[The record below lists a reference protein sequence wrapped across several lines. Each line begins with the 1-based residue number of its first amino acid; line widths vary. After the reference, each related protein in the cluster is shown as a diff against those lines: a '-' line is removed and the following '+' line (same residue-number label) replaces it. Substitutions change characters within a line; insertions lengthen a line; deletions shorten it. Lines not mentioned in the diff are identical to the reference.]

1 LKKLKC
7 FFNFIVIIRLNG
19 NPSFHRFSKH
29 SSDLLFSILV
39 SKMKQHALRII
50 AQSPALLSKY
60 LNDTKR
66 HFDKLDAVAA
76 KATPYQHM
84 RRKHTTPIL
93 ALMKEI
99 GDERKMVIRMVQV
112 QHEQI
117 NKYRKSIRDGRKTV
131 KRGAPA
137 SLESVTMETMVQM
150 TLRVIQDMKD
160 GLPNLIEPLVARIY
174 KRLSKLQKHMQL
186 FTQYTE
192 TEFCTRYI
200 NYVPSDCQCDCP
212 PCRQCQCHECHEGNC
227 SRDVVWDGPEP
238 GH

>member
-1 LKKLKC
+1 M
-7 FFNFIVIIRLNG
+7 
-19 NPSFHRFSKH
+19 
-29 SSDLLFSILV
+29 LFSFVLLCSGFPTDLNFKEFFRQSSV
-39 SKMKQHALRII
+39 PDLKMKQPALRVI
-50 AQSPALLSKY
+50 AQSPALLSKH
-60 LNDTKR
+60 LNDVKR
-66 HFDKLDAVAA
+66 HFDELDAVAA

-84 RRKHTTPIL
+84 RRKHTKPIL

-160 GLPNLIEPLVARIY
+160 AIPNLIEPLVARIY

-186 FTQYTE
+186 FKQYTE
-192 TEFCTRYI
+192 SEFCTMYI
-200 NYVPSDCQCDCP
+200 NHVPDDCRCDCP

-227 SRDVVWDGPEP
+227 SRDVVWAQ
-238 GH
+238 

>member
-1 LKKLKC
+1 
-7 FFNFIVIIRLNG
+7 
-19 NPSFHRFSKH
+19 
-29 SSDLLFSILV
+29 
-39 SKMKQHALRII
+39 MKQPALRVI
-50 AQSPALLSKY
+50 AQSPALLSKH

-66 HFDKLDAVAA
+66 HFDELDAVAA

-84 RRKHTTPIL
+84 RRKHTKPIL

-150 TLRVIQDMKD
+150 TLRVIQDIKD
-160 GLPNLIEPLVARIY
+160 AIPNLIEPLVARIY

-186 FTQYTE
+186 FKQYTE
-192 TEFCTRYI
+192 SEFCTRYI
-200 NYVPSDCQCDCP
+200 NCVPDDCRCDCP
-212 PCRQCQCHECHEGNC
+212 PCCQCQCHECHEGNC
-227 SRDVVWDGPEP
+227 SRDVVWAQ
-238 GH
+238 

>member
-1 LKKLKC
+1 
-7 FFNFIVIIRLNG
+7 
-19 NPSFHRFSKH
+19 
-29 SSDLLFSILV
+29 
-39 SKMKQHALRII
+39 MKQHALRII
-50 AQSPALLSKY
+50 AQSPVLLSKH
-60 LNDTKR
+60 LNDTKSQ
-66 HFDKLDAVAA
+66 FDELDAIAA
-76 KATPYQHM
+76 KAVPYQHM
-84 RRKHTTPIL
+84 RRKHTKPIL
-93 ALMKEI
+93 AIMKEV

-131 KRGAPA
+131 MRGAPA

-150 TLRVIQDMKD
+150 TLRVIQDIKD
-160 GLPNLIEPLVARIY
+160 ALPNLIEPLVARIY

-186 FTQYTE
+186 FKQYTE

-227 SRDVVWDGPEP
+227 CRDVVWGGFQDEP
-238 GH
+238 HSPLYDPRYDETSPPAHHQMNYDSMDL